1 MDFKKGGLLM
11 SLRKRLVIGIGLI
24 LLLLGIGKPL
34 TEAAVQA
41 MKPKAVQPSGIEM
54 NRSCKPNCKKNGKL
68 LNIPFLSWLPKKK
81 MKNDEDLRVWDT
93 KEKPKKQKDLKP
105 KKSKVI
111 VVGVKN
117 AKRGMNGK
125 GGSSSSMLLMSLLVL
140 PLVIISYIVWR
151 KRRKTKKQDED
162 LIRTDIPLQP
172 IHNDYVSIEKQIDLP
187 DAWIRKQL
195 IQFNQILPVRLQR
208 HDTETFQEWF
218 LRIGF
223 QPSHLLIKTYLLE
236 RYTEKATTLS
246 EMDKQTIQ
254 GEFGAFVHQFN

>member
-1 MDFKKGGLLM
+1 M

-41 MKPKAVQPSGIEM
+41 MKPKAVQPSGIET
-54 NRSCKPNCKKNGKL
+54 NRSCKPNCKKKGEL
-68 LNIPFLSWLPKKK
+68 LNIRFLSWLPKKK
-81 MKNDEDLRVWDT
+81 MKNDEDLRAWDT
-93 KEKPKKQKDLKP
+93 KKKPKKQKDLKP
-105 KKSKVI
+105 KKKKNKI
-111 VVGVKN
+111 FTIGVEYP
-117 AKRGMNGK
+117 KRGANEK
-125 GGSSSSMLLMSLLVL
+125 GGASSSMLLMSLLVL
-140 PLVIISYIVWR
+140 PLFIISYIVWR
-151 KRRKTKKQDED
+151 KRRKTKKHSEELIKTD
-162 LIRTDIPLQP
+162 LQVQP
-172 IHNDYVSIEKQIDLP
+172 PHNDFILKEEQIDLP

-195 IQFNQILPVRLQR
+195 IQFNGILPVRLQR

-223 QPSHLLIKTYLLE
+223 QPSHLLIKAYLLE

>member
-1 MDFKKGGLLM
+1 M

-24 LLLLGIGKPL
+24 LLILGIGKPL

-41 MKPKAVQPSGIEM
+41 MKPKAVQTSGIEM

-93 KEKPKKQKDLKP
+93 NEKPKKQKDLKP

-111 VVGVKN
+111 VVGVEN
-117 AKRGMNGK
+117 AKRGTNEK

-208 HDTETFQEWF
+208 HDTETFQEWC

-223 QPSHLLIKTYLLE
+223 QPSHRLTKAYLLE
-236 RYTEKATTLS
+236 RYTERSFAIS